1 MENFARKVKLVKIS
15 KRGIVAAVA
24 TAGLLLT
31 GVAPAQAED
40 KVLTV
45 WADETR
51 GPNLIRALGSVADQK
66 VGEWVAGYKVSVK
79 TFSSFDALK
88 TAVDNATDLTGPDI
102 IVGANDW
109 VATGAANGKLAPLTL
124 TASVKKNFNP
134 NSFLDLSYKGKLYGV
149 PVDVNNVAMLVNTK
163 LTGGKKPSTFGDM
176 VNVYKANKSSKGLK
190 SGLCIAG
197 GGMSWGGY
205 SVLTALGGG
214 AYQMKS
220 GKVNTSADPMNVSAF
235 SSNVKKYLL
244 DSKGKSNGFFPA
256 VDTGCKD
263 AFLAGKVPYAV
274 IGNWEWKDYVAKG
287 FSMNNIMPVPGVTA
301 GSYGPA
307 FGSVSGAL
315 LTSFAAKNGNE
326 AGAKQLLTS
335 FFASK
340 DGQYLY
346 QRYEQRPP
354 ANKLAAAM
362 SAAGQVAFGKSAS
375 LASVPQIGAI
385 LGDATGGKNY
395 WDVSGALWTAILVQ
409 GKSVDSQAKLV
420 NAILKKNMIAGA
432 KKL

>member
-1 MENFARKVKLVKIS
+1 MFSKKKVT
-15 KRGIVAAVA
+15 GIALAIAVGFTTVVSA
-24 TAGLLLT
+24 S
-31 GVAPAQAED
+31 PAMAED
-40 KVLTV
+40 KVLTI
-45 WADETR
+45 WADESR
-51 GPNLIRALGSVADQK
+51 GPNLTRALGAVEAQK
-66 VGEWVAGYKVSVK
+66 LGEWVSGYKVEVK

-88 TAVDNATDLTGPDI
+88 TAVDNATAISGPDI

-109 VATGAANGKLAPLTL
+109 VATGAANGKLAPITL

-134 NSFLDLSYKGKLYGV
+134 NSFLDLSFKGKLYGV
-149 PVDVNNVAMLVNTK
+149 PVDVNNVAMIYNTK
-163 LTGGKKPSTFGDM
+163 LVKKAPKTFGEM
-176 VNVYKANKSSKGLK
+176 VDLYKANKTSKGLK

-197 GGMSWGGY
+197 GGMSFGGY
-205 SVLTALGGG
+205 SVFSALGGG

-220 GKVNTSADPMNVSAF
+220 GAVDTKANPVDVTAF
-235 SSNVKKYLL
+235 SANVKKYLL
-244 DSKGKSNGFFPA
+244 DAKGKSNGFFPA

-263 AFLAGKVPYAV
+263 AFIAGKVPFAV

-287 FSMNNIMPVPGVTA
+287 FSMATMMPVPGVKA
-301 GSYGPA
+301 GTYGTA

-315 LTSFAAKNGNE
+315 LTSFAATNGNE
-326 AGAKQLLTS
+326 AGAKQLLKT

-362 SAAGQVAFGKSAS
+362 SSAAQVGFGKSAS

-395 WDVSGALWTAILVQ
+395 WDATPALWTAVLVK
-409 GKSVDSQAKLV
+409 GKDVKTEATKL
-420 NAILKKNMIAGA
+420 NTILKKNMLAGV

>member
-1 MENFARKVKLVKIS
+1 MFSKKKVT
-15 KRGIVAAVA
+15 GIALAIAVGFSTVV
-24 TAGLLLT
+24 TAS
-31 GVAPAQAED
+31 PAMAED
-40 KVLTV
+40 KVLTI
-45 WADETR
+45 WADESR
-51 GPNLIRALGSVADQK
+51 GPNLTRALGAVEAQK
-66 VGEWVAGYKVSVK
+66 LGEWVSGYKVAVK

-88 TAVDNATDLTGPDI
+88 TAVDNATAISGPDI

-109 VATGAANGKLAPLTL
+109 VATGAANGKLAPITL

-134 NSFLDLSYKGKLYGV
+134 NSFLDLSFKGKLYGV
-149 PVDVNNVAMLVNTK
+149 PVDVNNVAMIYNTK
-163 LTGGKKPSTFGDM
+163 LVKKAPKTFGEM
-176 VNVYKANKSSKGLK
+176 VDLYKANKTSKGLK

-197 GGMSWGGY
+197 GGMSFGGY
-205 SVLTALGGG
+205 SVFSALGGG

-220 GKVNTSADPMNVSAF
+220 GAVNTKANPVDVTAF
-235 SSNVKKYLL
+235 SANVKKYLL
-244 DSKGKSNGFFPA
+244 DAKGKSNGFFPA

-263 AFLAGKVPYAV
+263 AFLAGKVPFAI

-287 FSMNNIMPVPGVTA
+287 FSMATMMPVPGVKA
-301 GSYGPA
+301 GTYGAA

-315 LTSFAAKNGNE
+315 LTSFAATNGNE
-326 AGAKQLLTS
+326 AGAKQLLKA

-362 SAAGQVAFGKSAS
+362 SSAAQVGFGKSAS

-395 WDVSGALWTAILVQ
+395 WDATPALWTAVLVQ
-409 GKSVDSQAKLV
+409 GKNVKTEATKL
-420 NAILKKNMIAGA
+420 NTILKKNMLAGV

>member
-1 MENFARKVKLVKIS
+1 MFSKKKVT
-15 KRGIVAAVA
+15 GIALAVA
-24 TAGLLLT
+24 VGFSSVVSA
-31 GVAPAQAED
+31 VPAMAVDEA
-40 KVLTV
+40 KVLTI
-45 WADETR
+45 WADESR
-51 GPNLIRALGSVADQK
+51 GPNLTRALGAVEAQK
-66 VGEWVAGYKVSVK
+66 LGEWVSGYKVAVK

-88 TAVDNATDLTGPDI
+88 TAVDNATAISGPDI

-109 VATGAANGKLAPLTL
+109 VATGAANGKLAPITL

-149 PVDVNNVAMLVNTK
+149 PVDVNNVAMIYNTK
-163 LTGGKKPSTFGDM
+163 LVKSAPKTFGEM
-176 VNVYKANKSSKGLK
+176 VDLYKANKTSKGLK

-197 GGMSWGGY
+197 GGMSFGGY
-205 SVLTALGGG
+205 SVFSALGGG

-220 GKVNTSADPMNVSAF
+220 GAVDTKANPVDVTAF
-235 SSNVKKYLL
+235 SANVKKYLV
-244 DSKGKSNGFFPA
+244 DAKGKSNGFFPA

-263 AFLAGKVPYAV
+263 AFLAGKVPFAV

-287 FSMNNIMPVPGVTA
+287 FSMATMMPVPGVKA
-301 GSYGPA
+301 GTYGAA

-315 LTSFAAKNGNE
+315 LTSFAATNGNE
-326 AGAKQLLTS
+326 AGAKQLLKA

-362 SAAGQVAFGKSAS
+362 SSAAQVGFGKSAS

-385 LGDATGGKNY
+385 LGDSTGGKNY
-395 WDVSGALWTAILVQ
+395 WDATPALWTAVLVQ
-409 GKSVDSQAKLV
+409 GKDVKTEATKL
-420 NAILKKNMIAGA
+420 NTILKKNMLAGV

>member
-1 MENFARKVKLVKIS
+1 MFSKKKVT
-15 KRGIVAAVA
+15 GIALAVA
-24 TAGLLLT
+24 VGFSSMVSAS
-31 GVAPAQAED
+31 PALAVDEA

-51 GPNLIRALGSVADQK
+51 GPNLTRALGSVEAQK
-66 VGEWVAGYKVSVK
+66 VGEWVAGYKVLVK
-79 TFSSFDALK
+79 TFSSFEALN
-88 TAVDNATDLTGPDI
+88 TAFDNTTAINGPDI
-102 IVGANDW
+102 IVTSNGT
-109 VATGAANGKLAPLTL
+109 VAKAAANGKLAPVTL

-149 PVDVNNVAMLVNTK
+149 PVDVDNVAMIYNTK
-163 LTGGKKPSTFGDM
+163 LVKKAPKTFGEM
-176 VNVYKANKSSKGLK
+176 VDLYKANKTKKGLK

-197 GGMSWGGY
+197 GGMSFGGY
-205 SVLTALGGG
+205 SVLSALGGSAYKMKNG
-214 AYQMKS
+214 AVDTKTNPID
-220 GKVNTSADPMNVSAF
+220 VTAF
-235 SSNVKKYLL
+235 SANVKKYLL
-244 DSKGKSNGFFPA
+244 DAKGKSNGFFPA

-263 AFLAGKVPYAV
+263 AFLAGKVPFAV

-287 FSMNNIMPVPGVTA
+287 FSMATMMPVPGVKA
-301 GSYGPA
+301 GTYGTA

-315 LTSFAAKNGNE
+315 LTTFAATNGNE
-326 AGAKQLLTS
+326 AGAKQLLTA

-362 SAAGQVAFGKSAS
+362 SSAAQIGFGKSAS
-375 LASVPQIGAI
+375 LASVPAIGAI
-385 LGDATGGKNY
+385 LNDVSGGKNY
-395 WDVSGALWTAILVQ
+395 WDGAPALWTAVLVQ
-409 GKSVDSQAKLV
+409 GKNAKTEATKL
-420 NAILKKNMIAGA
+420 NTIFKKNMLAGV

>member
-1 MENFARKVKLVKIS
+1 MFSKKKVT
-15 KRGIVAAVA
+15 GIALAIAVGFSTVV
-24 TAGLLLT
+24 TAS
-31 GVAPAQAED
+31 PAMAED
-40 KVLTV
+40 KVLTI

-51 GPNLIRALGSVADQK
+51 GPNLTRALGAVEAQK
-66 VGEWVAGYKVSVK
+66 LGEWVSGYKVAVK

-88 TAVDNATDLTGPDI
+88 TAVDNATAISGPDI

-109 VATGAANGKLAPLTL
+109 VATGAANGKLAPITL

-149 PVDVNNVAMLVNTK
+149 PVDVNNVAMIYNTK
-163 LTGGKKPSTFGDM
+163 LVKKAPKTFGEM
-176 VNVYKANKSSKGLK
+176 VDLYKANKTKKGLK

-197 GGMSWGGY
+197 GGMSFGAY
-205 SVLTALGGG
+205 SVLNALGANAYKMKKG
-214 AYQMKS
+214 AVDSKS
-220 GKVNTSADPMNVSAF
+220 NPVDATAF
-235 SSNVKKYLL
+235 SANVKKYLL
-244 DSKGKSNGFFPA
+244 DAKGKSNGFFPA

-263 AFLAGKVPYAV
+263 AFIAGKVPFAV

-287 FSMNNIMPVPGVTA
+287 FSMATMMPVPGVKA
-301 GSYGPA
+301 GTYGDA

-315 LTSFAAKNGNE
+315 LTTFAATNGNE
-326 AGAKQLLTS
+326 AGAKQLLKA

-362 SAAGQVAFGKSAS
+362 SSAAQVGFGKAAS

-385 LGDATGGKNY
+385 LNDATGGKNY
-395 WDVSGALWTAILVQ
+395 WDASPALWTAVLVQ
-409 GKSVDSQAKLV
+409 GKDAKKEAAKL
-420 NAILKKNMIAGA
+420 NTILKKNMLAGV